1 MTEDKMTGWHH
12 QLDGHEFQQA
22 PGDGKDREAW
32 RMPGRPCVLWGL
44 KQSDMTEGLNNSSR
58 KEDQRARIQL
68 IKSRLGSASEM

>member
-32 RMPGRPCVLWGL
+32 RMPGTLQGHKVL
-44 KQSDMTEGLNNSSR
+44 DMTVRLNN
-58 KEDQRARIQL
+58 K
-68 IKSRLGSASEM
+68 LGTTQK